1 MKGNGFL
8 LVTIFGISVSLVS
21 NATAGPAVSS
31 GPAQP
36 DSGGP
41 VYAPATQIPSG
52 VSPGL
57 NARDSVASQS
67 GAPSQTSSANS
78 SSNPSVSSGDQNSS
92 TNPYS
97 SGFSNINTVGVS
109 NSTGSSREKVVEI
122 SEKDLAAE
130 SAKNQEKS
138 EVTKKFEASILNQ
151 GVDEIAKPSAPTKST
166 DSRAQNPVT
175 GAALQSAAS
184 EGAGSSRQNSTESA
198 ASAATSPHP

>member
-1 MKGNGFL
+1 MKRNGFL

-36 DSGGP
+36 DSGESGIM
-41 VYAPATQIPSG
+41 APAAQLPSG

-67 GAPSQTSSANS
+67 GAPSQTSSANG
-78 SSNPSVSSGDQNSS
+78 SSNPNLSSGDQNSS

-97 SGFSNINTVGVS
+97 SGFSNINAVGVS

-151 GVDEIAKPSAPTKST
+151 GVDEIAKPSAISKVT
-166 DSRAQNPVT
+166 DSGAQNPVT

-184 EGAGSSRQNSTESA
+184 EEAGSSRQNSTEP
-198 ASAATSPHP
+198 AATSPRP

>member
-8 LVTIFGISVSLVS
+8 LVAIFGVSVGLVS

-36 DSGGP
+36 DSGESG
-41 VYAPATQIPSG
+41 VMAPAAQLPSG

-67 GAPSQTSSANS
+67 GAPSQTGSENG
-78 SSNPSVSSGDQNSS
+78 SSNTDVSSGGQNSS

-97 SGFSNINTVGVS
+97 SGFSNINAVGVS

-151 GVDEIAKPSAPTKST
+151 GIDEIVKPSATSKVT
-166 DSRAQNPVT
+166 DSGAQNPVN
-175 GAALQSAAS
+175 GAAGQSAAS
-184 EGAGSSRQNSTESA
+184 ERGSPQNSTEPA
-198 ASAATSPHP
+198 ASAATTPHP